1 MKNIGASVSEV
12 LTQEKKEAE
21 AEKVEEEGGEGEV
34 EEEYLQMENEVIFC
48 LEEAP
53 EYQISAVAEW
63 GENSRG
69 DMVVGVDTYFRHIMT
84 GQRCE
89 SVWECI
95 SGWSEPDE
103 ESTEKWETLCSRIEE
118 YGNLEQTIC
127 DEKRVEV

>member
-1 MKNIGASVSEV
+1 MKSIEASVSEV

-21 AEKVEEEGGEGEV
+21 VEKVEEEGGEGEV
-34 EEEYLQMENEVIFC
+34 EEEYHQMENEMIFF

-69 DMVVGVDTYFRHIMT
+69 DVVVGADTYFRHILT

-89 SVWECI
+89 SAWGCLV
-95 SGWSEPDE
+95 GWSEPDE
-103 ESTEKWETLCSRIEE
+103 HATEKWETLCRRIEDLP
-118 YGNLEQTIC
+118 NLEEIIS
-127 DEKRVEV
+127 DKKRVGL